1 MRAAALTKKMVTVTI
16 FFLAATAA
24 WAQAPHEHRHRFEDA
39 EKWSHVFDDPKRD
52 AWQKPHEVIE
62 ALALPA
68 GAVVADIGAGTGY
81 FSVRLARML
90 PKGKVYA
97 ADLER
102 DMVRHLAERARR
114 EKLSNMLAVQ
124 TEPHDA
130 RLPEPV
136 DVALFVDVAHHI
148 EQRERYFRNLKAAL
162 RPGGRVAIV
171 DFTLDSPIG
180 PSPRARLSPE
190 RVKRELAA
198 AGYALAA
205 EHDFLPNQY
214 FLVFTAK

>member
-1 MRAAALTKKMVTVTI
+1 MRAATLKTWSVPVFAL
-16 FFLAATAA
+16 FAAVAL
-24 WAQAPHEHRHRFEDA
+24 AQAPHDHRHRFDDA
-39 EKWSHVFDDPKRD
+39 EKWSHVFDDPQRD
-52 AWQKPHEVIE
+52 AWQRPHQVIQ

-68 GAVVADIGAGTGY
+68 EAVVADIGAGTGY

-102 DMVRHLAERARR
+102 DMVRHLAERAKR
-114 EKLSNMLAVQ
+114 EKLANLVALQ

-136 DVALFVDVAHHI
+136 DLALFVDVVHHI

-162 RPGGRVAIV
+162 KPGGRVAIV

-180 PSPRARLSPE
+180 PPPRARLAPE
-190 RVKRELAA
+190 RIKRELAA
-198 AGYALAA
+198 AGFVLAA

-214 FLVFTAK
+214 FLVFAAK